1 MPDAKPPSISGSGAQ
16 QGSPD
21 APGAGP
27 ASPPARGTIAR
38 NVIPPLLALVILLA
52 AWEVLTRALE
62 VPEYLLPP
70 PSAIAKAASANAT
83 TLGQGALT
91 TARAALGGFAASAIA
106 GVAVAVILGSSRFIE
121 RALYPYAVFLQTVPI
136 VAIAPLLVLWFGPGM
151 RAVSV
156 SAFIVSVF
164 PVIANTLTG
173 LRSVDP
179 ALRDL
184 FRLYGAGR
192 VATLVKLSLPAS
204 LPHIVT
210 GLRIASGLAVIG
222 AIVGEFVAGFSE
234 DAAGLGILVLSSY
247 RQLRTDLLFA
257 AVLTAAALG
266 LTLFGAVNALG
277 ARVLGRWHPS
287 ERGDIA

>member
-1 MPDAKPPSISGSGAQ
+1 MPDV
-16 QGSPD
+16 
-21 APGAGP
+21 P
-27 ASPPARGTIAR
+27 ATPARLFVRT
-38 NVIPPLLALVILLA
+38 VLPPIVALFVFVGV
-52 AWEVLTRALE
+52 WETLTWALH
-62 VPEYLLPP
+62 VQAFLLPP
-70 PSAIAKAASANAT
+70 PSAIAAAALKNGSTLLQGAAT
-83 TLGQGALT
+83 TMQAALT
-91 TARAALGGFAASAIA
+91 GFCLSAVVGVLGAI
-106 GVAVAVILGSSRFIE
+106 LLNSSRIIE
-121 RALYPYAVFLQTVPI
+121 RALYPYAIFLQTVPI

-164 PVIANTLTG
+164 PVIANTFTG

-184 FRLYGAGR
+184 FRLYGAGKF
-192 VATLVKLSLPAS
+192 ATLVKLMLPAA
-204 LPHIVT
+204 LPQIVT

-257 AVLTAAALG
+257 AVFTAAALG
-266 LTLFGAVNALG
+266 LALFGAVN
-277 ARVLGRWHPS
+277 VLGSRLLRRWHSS
-287 ERGDIA
+287 EKVD